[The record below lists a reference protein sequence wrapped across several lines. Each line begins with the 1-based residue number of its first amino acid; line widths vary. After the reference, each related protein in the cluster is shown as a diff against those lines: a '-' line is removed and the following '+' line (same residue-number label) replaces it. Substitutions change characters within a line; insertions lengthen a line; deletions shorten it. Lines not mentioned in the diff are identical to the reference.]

1 MRASGL
7 GIVVVAAVMVG
18 CGRSDPAEG
27 PAQAGPPAS
36 NPLSA
41 PVDYLGATAAG
52 KKAAEKTVNLAPV
65 LSALQQDFWHGCPR
79 HLPDNFCAMIPP
91 MGRCGGWLGLLDKV
105 ESGLKPSAPTLEPRF
120 DPMAVNRWALAPVI
134 PFGRRIRDPQDR
146 TFKELRDRRT
156 PDGWSECPRCV

>member
-1 MRASGL
+1 MRASRL

-65 LSALQQDFWHGCPR
+65 LSALQQWRSEERRVGKECR
-79 HLPDNFCAMIPP
+79 
-91 MGRCGGWLGLLDKV
+91 
-105 ESGLKPSAPTLEPRF
+105 S
-120 DPMAVNRWALAPVI
+120 RWSPYH
-134 PFGRRIRDPQDR
+134 
-146 TFKELRDRRT
+146 
-156 PDGWSECPRCV
+156 